1 MAQATQPQPMP
12 APASGS
18 EKTQEQSPHSR
29 RKHNRTRP
37 YRTYGRR
44 YSLRAILF
52 RYTMAPALILSLL
65 LALLFTLQQMHD
77 RRDLLLSHGRASAE
91 QLVELIHLSEG
102 HSFEERIHWLDKSL
116 MALMLERDM
125 IRSVQLYRADRNEA
139 GEEEFKLISSVGP
152 RPRTTFSAEDLRG
165 KPAHVYEDLDSL
177 QVLHPL
183 IGGGTNCWLTIE
195 LHRPYFLVGTYQVA
209 LVGLIGLIVCTLI
222 ALVWAVV
229 LSERAARS
237 LERIKEA
244 LRAVGQGKF
253 AARAV
258 SSRNLELAQL
268 AEEINLMA
276 GNLAEYQ
283 RDYQEGLHQSM
294 EDLRQS
300 LDAMEEQNI
309 ELELA
314 RKKAV
319 ENSRG
324 KSNFLANTSHEIRTP
339 LNGIIGFT
347 NLLLKT
353 EVDQLQQD
361 YLQTIL
367 RSSESLLTTIND
379 ILDFSRIESGNLVL
393 DHSPMNLGQVL
404 EETLQI
410 LAPYGYEHNLELVP
424 FVDPQLPP
432 SQIGDPLRI
441 KQILTNLVSTA
452 IRCSENGSIPV
463 RIAVQSGKESE
474 LMVHISI
481 VDNGARCDEQGRREL
496 RQLLNRSPQQQ
507 QSNSNGMGL
516 SIARSLVQSMGGEL
530 GMESNEQGGSSY
542 WIQLPLTIDRN
553 RTAITR
559 EQFPGC
565 RVLLVDPNPMTRQQ
579 IFQQLSH
586 WQVEALE
593 HCDGKNLVPAIEQMW
608 RHDAMPDALIIDTAI
623 ADGNFDTFVATVQQ
637 LVDTYQCRVVVQ
649 GSPVDLR
656 RCYDALRTRVLAF
669 LGKPVSREGLLRALK
684 RVVPQQAQSRPQT
697 GTFPVLPWP
706 AKPRVLVVDD
716 HEANRLLM
724 NELLRAQ
731 NIEAVVAA
739 SGAEALDLWRDQ
751 YFDMIFM
758 DIQMPDMDGI
768 ATTRKIREEESGRRT
783 PVIALTAHVGTEEK
797 SRLLSAGLDDYLS
810 KPVSEIQLTHTV
822 KRWMNVN
829 GTEEETT
836 LSAVVAPRLVD
847 ISESLNLAN
856 QDAGLARDLL
866 RMLLKGL
873 HEDEQVL
880 ARLFADKDHKGL
892 FERVHRLHGGC
903 CYCGVLRLRSATG
916 QLQELLRPLQDQAQV
931 DPGKYAE
938 AYEQVRKEIRTLWDW
953 SVEQDLDALFG
964 LEQIGKVGA
973 SGIDI
978 SEEEGSH

>member
-1 MAQATQPQPMP
+1 MSQAGSTAVANTGSMMEQNPQP
-12 APASGS
+12 G
-18 EKTQEQSPHSR
+18 R
-29 RKHNRTRP
+29 RHTRTSLR
-37 YRTYGRR
+37 RTHGRR

-65 LALLFTLQQMHD
+65 LALLFTLQQMQD

-102 HSFEERIHWLDKSL
+102 HPFEERIQWLDKGL

-125 IRSVQLYRADRNEA
+125 VRSVQLYRADRNEA
-139 GEEEFKLISSVGP
+139 GEEKFTLLSSVGP
-152 RPRTTFSAEDLRG
+152 RPRTSFSADQLRG
-165 KPAHVYEDLDSL
+165 KQAHVYEDLNSL

-183 IGGGTNCWLTIE
+183 RGEDTNCWLTIE

-209 LVGLIGLIVCTLI
+209 LVGLIGLIICTLI
-222 ALVWAVV
+222 ALVWAVA
-229 LSERAARS
+229 LAERASRS
-237 LERIKEA
+237 LERIKET
-244 LRAVGQGKF
+244 LRSVGQGKF
-253 AARAV
+253 ATRAAG
-258 SSRNLELAQL
+258 SRNLELSQL
-268 AEEINLMA
+268 SEEINLMA
-276 GNLAEYQ
+276 ENLAEYQ
-283 RDYQEGLHQSM
+283 RDYQDGLHQSM

-319 ENSRG
+319 ESSRV
-324 KSNFLANTSHEIRTP
+324 KSTFLANTSHEIRTP

-496 RQLLNRSPQQQ
+496 RQLLNSSPLQQQ
-507 QSNSNGMGL
+507 MTNNGMGL
-516 SIARSLVQSMGGEL
+516 STARSLVQSMGGEL

-553 RTAITR
+553 RTSITR

-579 IFQQLSH
+579 IYQQLGH
-586 WQVEALE
+586 WQAEAQE
-593 HCDGKNLVPAIEQMW
+593 HCDGQNLVPAIEQMW
-608 RHDAMPDALIIDTAI
+608 RHDALPDALIIDTAI
-623 ADGNFDTFVATVQQ
+623 AAGNFDEFIAIVQQ

-684 RVVPQQAQSRPQT
+684 RVVPHQAQSRPQT
-697 GTFPVLPWP
+697 GSFPALPWP
-706 AKPRVLVVDD
+706 STPRVLAVDD

-724 NELLRAQ
+724 SELLRAQ
-731 NIEAVVAA
+731 NIDVVVAA
-739 SGAEALDLWRDQ
+739 SGAEALALWREQ

-758 DIQMPDMDGI
+758 DIQMPGMDGI
-768 ATTRKIREEESGRRT
+768 ATTRQIREEESGRRT

-797 SRLLSAGLDDYLS
+797 SRLLGAGLDDYLS
-810 KPVSEIQLTHTV
+810 KPVSETQLTHTV

-829 GTEEETT
+829 CSDEEAI
-836 LSAVVAPRLVD
+836 LSPLVAPRLVD
-847 ISESLNLAN
+847 IGESLSLAN
-856 QDAGLARDLL
+856 QDPALARDLL
-866 RMLLKGL
+866 RILLKGL
-873 HEDEQVL
+873 HEDEQEL
-880 ARLFADKDHKGL
+880 TRLFAEKDHMGL

-903 CYCGVLRLRSATG
+903 CYCGVLRLRSVTG
-916 QLQELLRPLQDQAQV
+916 QLQELLRPTQNQTQV
-931 DPGKYAE
+931 DASQYE
-938 AYEQVRKEIRTLWDW
+938 SAYEMVRKEIRSLRDW
-953 SVEQDLDALFG
+953 AAEQDLDALFG
-964 LEQIGKVGA
+964 LEKIGGINA
-973 SGIDI
+973 SGKAIG
-978 SEEEGSH
+978 EAERSH

>member
-1 MAQATQPQPMP
+1 MEQNPQP
-12 APASGS
+12 
-18 EKTQEQSPHSR
+18 
-29 RKHNRTRP
+29 
-37 YRTYGRR
+37 GRR
-44 YSLRAILF
+44 HTRASPRRTHGRRFSLRAILF

-65 LALLFTLQQMHD
+65 LALLFTLQQMQD

-102 HSFEERIHWLDKSL
+102 HPFEERIQWLDKGL

-139 GEEEFKLISSVGP
+139 GEEKFTLLSSVGP
-152 RPRTTFSAEDLRG
+152 RPRTSFSADQLRG
-165 KPAHVYEDLDSL
+165 KQAHVYEDLNSL

-183 IGGGTNCWLTIE
+183 RGEDTNCWLTIE

-209 LVGLIGLIVCTLI
+209 LVGLIGLIICTLI
-222 ALVWAVV
+222 ALVWAVA
-229 LSERAARS
+229 LAERASRS
-237 LERIKEA
+237 LERIKET

-253 AARAV
+253 ATRAAG
-258 SSRNLELAQL
+258 SRNLELSQL
-268 AEEINLMA
+268 SEEINLMA
-276 GNLAEYQ
+276 ENLAEYQ
-283 RDYQEGLHQSM
+283 RDYQDGLHQSM

-314 RKKAV
+314 RKKAL
-319 ENSRG
+319 ESSRI
-324 KSNFLANTSHEIRTP
+324 KSTFLANTSHEIRTP

-410 LAPYGYEHNLELVP
+410 LAPFGYEHNLELVP

-474 LMVHISI
+474 LMVQISI

-496 RQLLNRSPQQQ
+496 RQLLNSSPLQQQ
-507 QSNSNGMGL
+507 VTNNGMGL
-516 SIARSLVQSMGGEL
+516 STARSLVQSMGGEL

-542 WIQLPLTIDRN
+542 WVQLPLTIDRN
-553 RTAITR
+553 RAAITR

-579 IFQQLSH
+579 IYQQLSH
-586 WQVEALE
+586 WQAEAQE
-593 HCDGKNLVPAIEQMW
+593 HCDGQNLVPAIEQMW
-608 RHDAMPDALIIDTAI
+608 RHDALPDALIIDTAI
-623 ADGNFDTFVATVQQ
+623 AAGNFDDFIATVQQ

-684 RVVPQQAQSRPQT
+684 RVVPHQAQSRPQT
-697 GTFPVLPWP
+697 GAFPALPWP
-706 AKPRVLVVDD
+706 SAPRVLAVDD

-724 NELLRAQ
+724 SELLRAQ

-739 SGAEALDLWRDQ
+739 SGAEALALWREQ
-751 YFDMIFM
+751 HFDMIFM
-758 DIQMPDMDGI
+758 DIQMPGMDGI

-810 KPVSEIQLTHTV
+810 KPVSEVQLTHTV
-822 KRWMNVN
+822 KRWMEVN
-829 GTEEETT
+829 GSGEDIAIPP
-836 LSAVVAPRLVD
+836 LVAPRLVD
-847 ISESLNLAN
+847 IGESLNLAN
-856 QDAGLARDLL
+856 QDPGLARDLL

-873 HEDEQVL
+873 HEDEPEL
-880 ARLFADKDHKGL
+880 TRLFAEKDHKGL

-916 QLQELLRPLQDQAQV
+916 QLQEMLRPVQDQALV
-931 DPGKYAE
+931 DTGE
-938 AYEQVRKEIRTLWDW
+938 FEGAYEQVRREIRSLREWAT
-953 SVEQDLDALFG
+953 EQDLDALFG
-964 LEQIGKVGA
+964 LESVGA
-973 SGIDI
+973 KGSNGRVIR
-978 SEEEGSH
+978 EGENSH